1 MTETKS
7 ERTTIALKLQYACGQ
22 LTDSIP
28 FNMFY
33 IYFLYFVTDVVGLP
47 AVYGG
52 IIALIVVLWD
62 ALTDPIVGY
71 LSDNCKSKY
80 GRRRPF
86 MLAGVFPLFLCTV
99 LLYTAVDFSRPIT
112 LLYYIAVGILYW
124 TSYKTYVIPFFALGA
139 ELTQDFNDRTTL
151 RGFAGVGIYVAT
163 WLVSAGPMMV
173 LDKVTQSGGT
183 EAQSWTISAVA
194 FGLFGLA
201 GGLICWRATK
211 GKEFVDKS
219 QYKAEQKAKLLANYK
234 ELFQLKAFRRFL
246 LMTLAYNIAFSIA
259 SAAFVYIMDNNLG
272 LSPAKQAGY
281 WTIYSILTIAF
292 IPICNLISNRFGK
305 KQALISLNLI
315 SIAGCM
321 FYFFYGIPDFT
332 HLILFTAFY
341 NIGNVCYWSVGYSM
355 MYDCAELDE
364 YVTGKRREGA
374 ITGFSSF
381 MQKFG
386 SAIGMYVTGGLL
398 SLLGYDGTAEVQ
410 TQQALQGIITVN
422 TLIPGILFMVGTV
435 FIILYPVTKERFQN
449 LLEAIEYKKEGKEYP
464 QEKLNK
470 IF

>member
-211 GKEFVDKS
+211 GKEFVDKN
-219 QYKAEQKAKLLANYK
+219 QYKAEQKAAAGKL
-234 ELFQLKAFRRFL
+234 
-246 LMTLAYNIAFSIA
+246 
-259 SAAFVYIMDNNLG
+259 
-272 LSPAKQAGY
+272 
-281 WTIYSILTIAF
+281 
-292 IPICNLISNRFGK
+292 
-305 KQALISLNLI
+305 
-315 SIAGCM
+315 
-321 FYFFYGIPDFT
+321 
-332 HLILFTAFY
+332 
-341 NIGNVCYWSVGYSM
+341 
-355 MYDCAELDE
+355 
-364 YVTGKRREGA
+364 
-374 ITGFSSF
+374 
-381 MQKFG
+381 
-386 SAIGMYVTGGLL
+386 
-398 SLLGYDGTAEVQ
+398 
-410 TQQALQGIITVN
+410 
-422 TLIPGILFMVGTV
+422 
-435 FIILYPVTKERFQN
+435 
-449 LLEAIEYKKEGKEYP
+449 
-464 QEKLNK
+464 
-470 IF
+470 